1 MKRKLVFLPNIYSKH
16 VVDVINEYFDIG
28 YDIEDIF
35 DAVDGRYILLVI
47 HGDEKYMYKRVDK
60 INSNC
65 DKKYDLIEDMCV
77 TTCWNSTNTK
87 DVEIN

>member
-47 HGDEKYMYKRVDK
+47 HGDEKYMYK